1 MIAIQKTKTKQHG
14 SAIEVRLTKD
24 DAFAMNPLNKFR
36 DNKSANRFVSSV
48 NRKQKLFG
56 KRYFIANAMIKKA
69 SKSEDTMKSLV
80 NKLQESKRHK
90 KNKKSNKKFH
100 EITI

>member
-69 SKSEDTMKSLV
+69 SKSEDTMKGLV
-80 NKLQESKRHK
+80 NKLQE
-90 KNKKSNKKFH
+90 KFNNG
-100 EITI
+100 